1 MFYTPEERNRLSQ
14 ESPTMYA
21 ELAHEYPCC
30 DLPIVTDCA
39 VCSIDPEKCSN
50 KAEIKQALERA
61 KESGNAWL
69 QDGEYK

>member
-1 MFYTPEERNRLSQ
+1 
-14 ESPTMYA
+14 
-21 ELAHEYPCC
+21 
-30 DLPIVTDCA
+30 

-50 KAEIKQALERA
+50 KAEIKQALEQA